1 MNMVKTTKLLML
13 LALIVFA
20 ACTDDN
26 DNQGDSPQQGAILPK
41 VTSSTIHT
49 STIWTT

>member
-1 MNMVKTTKLLML
+1 MNMIKTTKLLMM

-26 DNQGDSPQQGAILPK
+26 DNQGDNPQQTASFFTLPN
-41 VTSSTIHT
+41 
-49 STIWTT
+49 TTG